1 MGTGSSPRLRRA
13 PTLRPLS
20 TVVVALSL
28 VAAACGGGDAAP
40 TTTTSSTTTTIATTT
55 TTPTTTTASTS
66 TIVYAD
72 LEVLIPDA
80 LDAQLAVSELYG
92 WLGDPTRPIPDIPEG
107 LASFLAGT
115 SVDGSAT
122 LSGTL
127 HSADIG
133 ERGRVGVVVVDDDI
147 VLLADE
153 GDGWK
158 VVGAHLARFG
168 IDPWFGP
175 SQRHVLVIG
184 TDARPGQD
192 QQNFRAD
199 SIHVLS
205 SNVAGGGGGILGFP
219 RDTYVQASYGADKF
233 THVNVYAGQAEMV
246 EVAAEV
252 SGLPVEGYLVTGFL
266 NFQRLINDFGGVYVD
281 VPFSFNDWRAEA
293 YITAGFQLLWGDK
306 ALGFSRSRALA
317 GGDFTRSFHQGV
329 VIAAALEG
337 VHERADITGLP
348 DLLVILDRYTWTD
361 LSLGDLLTLGA
372 GALYL
377 DPERVGNRVLPGT
390 VTTRGGASVVVL
402 SDGAEDIFRDLDDG
416 MLTPGE

>member
-1 MGTGSSPRLRRA
+1 MVRSAAILAIG
-13 PTLRPLS
+13 
-20 TVVVALSL
+20 LSL
-28 VAAACGGGDAAP
+28 VATACSGADTAP
-40 TTTTSSTTTTIATTT
+40 TTTTPSPTTTTNATTT
-55 TTPTTTTASTS
+55 TAPTTTTASTS

-92 WLGDPTRPIPDIPEG
+92 WLGDPTRPVPDIPEG
-107 LASFLAGT
+107 LVSFLAGT
-115 SVDGSAT
+115 RVDGSAT

-127 HSADIG
+127 YSADIG
-133 ERGRVGVVVVDDDI
+133 DRGRVGVVMVDDDI

-158 VVGAHLARFG
+158 VVGAHLARFEL
-168 IDPWFGP
+168 DPWFGP
-175 SQRHVLVIG
+175 PQRHVLVIG

-205 SNVAGGGGGILGFP
+205 SNVAAGGGGILGFP

-233 THVNVYAGQAEMV
+233 THVNVYSGQAEMV

-266 NFQRLINDFGGVYVD
+266 NFQRLVNDFGGVYVD

-293 YITAGFQLLWGDK
+293 YISAGYQLLWGDK
-306 ALGFSRSRALA
+306 ALGFSRSRRLA
-317 GGDFTRSFHQGV
+317 GGDFTRSYHQGV
-329 VIAAALEG
+329 VIAAALTG
-337 VHERADITGLP
+337 VLERFEIADIP
-348 DLLVILDRYTWTD
+348 DLLALLDEYTWTD
-361 LSLGDLLTLGA
+361 LSLGDLVTLGA
-372 GALYL
+372 GAFYL
-377 DPERVGNRVLPGT
+377 DPERVGNRVLPGS

-416 MLTPGE
+416 MLTPDE